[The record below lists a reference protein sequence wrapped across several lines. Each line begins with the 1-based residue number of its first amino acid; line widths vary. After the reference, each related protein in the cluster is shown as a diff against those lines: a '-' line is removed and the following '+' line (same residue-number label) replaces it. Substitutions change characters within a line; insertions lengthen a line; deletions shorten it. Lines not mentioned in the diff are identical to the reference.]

1 MNIWE
6 REARDIKAFLERNGY
21 EASLGPDHV
30 VVKDPVWSWGCG
42 SKHAVGRIVEYKDVK
57 VRDWPAA
64 MKFVSERS

>member
-1 MNIWE
+1 MNMWE

-21 EASLGPDHV
+21 TAEMGTDHV
-30 VVKDPVWSWGCG
+30 VVKDPVQVSN
-42 SKHAVGRIVEYKDVK
+42 GRGTERVEHQDVK